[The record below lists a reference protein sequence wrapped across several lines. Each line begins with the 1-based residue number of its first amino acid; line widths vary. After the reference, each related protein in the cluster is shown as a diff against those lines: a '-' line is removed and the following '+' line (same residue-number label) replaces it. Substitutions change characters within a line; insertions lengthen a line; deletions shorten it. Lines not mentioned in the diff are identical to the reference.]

1 MKIRLAVI
9 IFALSLASCS
19 NPASDKPKAVTS
31 DAAPASSAPAQGVK
45 YSITPE
51 NSKIEFVGS
60 KVTGKHNGGFGKF
73 SGTINYNGSPEKS
86 SVTINIDA
94 ASISADDPG
103 LTKHL
108 QSPDFFDV
116 AKYPEATFTS
126 TSITPGGDK
135 GATHTV
141 TGNLTMHG
149 VTKSITF
156 PATITPVPGSAASTG
171 AGASGSPEAITVDAT
186 FSINRK
192 DFGINYAGASDNL
205 IRDEVV
211 LSLKVRATK

>member
-9 IFALSLASCS
+9 LCALCLVSCS
-19 NPASDKPKAVTS
+19 NPASDKSKAVTS
-31 DAAPASSAPAQGVK
+31 DAAPTNSAPAQGEK
-45 YSITPE
+45 YSITPQ

-60 KVTGKHNGGFGKF
+60 KVTGSHNGSFSKF
-73 SGTINYNGSPEKS
+73 SGAINYNGSPEKS
-86 SVTINIDA
+86 SVTITIDA
-94 ASISADDPG
+94 ASIAADDPG

-116 AKYPEATFTS
+116 AKFPEAKFES
-126 TSITPGGDK
+126 TAITAGGDK
-135 GATHTV
+135 GASHTV

-149 VTKSITF
+149 VTKSISF
-156 PATITPVPGSAASTG
+156 PATITPVPGSSA
-171 AGASGSPEAITVDAT
+171 SPEAITVDAN
-186 FSINRK
+186 FAINRK

-211 LSLKVRATK
+211 LSLKVRATR